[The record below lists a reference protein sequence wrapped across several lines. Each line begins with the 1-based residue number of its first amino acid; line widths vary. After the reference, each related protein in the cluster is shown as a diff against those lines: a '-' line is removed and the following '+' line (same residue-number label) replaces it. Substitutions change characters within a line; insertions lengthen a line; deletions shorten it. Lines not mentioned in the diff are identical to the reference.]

1 MNEELATLTAIAQ
14 GDADAF
20 ARWVSG
26 AEAQVRR
33 ALRPFAEVCDTEAVL
48 QEALLRV
55 WQVAPRFRHDGK
67 PNGLLR
73 FAVTAARNVAVSEL
87 RRSSPSKAQ
96 LDALERELA
105 VEAAVAPSLPDP
117 LLRKAIAECRRKLP
131 GKPAQALA
139 QRLEGGFEDDAV
151 LAQRLGMSLNTFLQN
166 FTRARKFL
174 MECLKKAGVELDAE
188 VAP

>member
-1 MNEELATLTAIAQ
+1 MNEELATLAAIAA
-14 GDADAF
+14 GDPDAF
-20 ARWVSG
+20 ARWVCG
-26 AEAQVRR
+26 AEGQVRR

-87 RRSSPSKAQ
+87 RKASPSRAQ

-105 VEAAVAPSLPDP
+105 AEQAVAPSLPDP

-131 GKPAQALA
+131 GKPGQALA
-139 QRLEGGFEDDAV
+139 QRLEGGFEEDSV
-151 LAQRLGMSLNTFLQN
+151 LAARIGMSLNTFLQN
-166 FTRARKFL
+166 FTRARRFL
-174 MECLKKAGVELDAE
+174 SECLRKAGVELDE
-188 VAP
+188 ESLP